1 MLCLRCGASPPAGSK
16 YCPQCNALLLQAA
29 PQEPR
34 AGLSLEEGREYPV
47 PQERFLTHNLNVL
60 HDLLYHNLEEVPGYL
75 SELRGL
81 LEEFAGQAVPQLLEL
96 LLVEEQADPEGSFV
110 PEVRYLMVRGVD
122 LFREG
127 LDRLEGALSPLDE
140 AEAES
145 AFETLSQGNDHLCG
159 GLLKV
164 EERQQELLRRVER
177 AP

>member
-16 YCPQCNALLLQAA
+16 YCPQCNALLLQSA
-29 PQEPR
+29 PEEPR
-34 AGLSLEEGREYPV
+34 TGLSLEEGREYPV
-47 PQERFLTHNLNVL
+47 MQERFLTHNLNVL
-60 HDLLYHNLEEVPGYL
+60 HDLLYTHLEEVPAYL
-75 SELRGL
+75 AELRGL

-96 LLVEEQADPEGSFV
+96 LLVEEQADPQASFP

-127 LDRLEGALSPLDE
+127 LDRLEAALSPLDE
-140 AEAES
+140 TAAES
-145 AFETLSQGNDHLCG
+145 AFETLQQGNDHLCS

-164 EERQQELLRRVER
+164 EERQQQLLRRVER